1 MDAWVK
7 EARALERRKRRLRV
21 SETVRNLMQQ
31 EFIAFPSST
40 RRLAGRTILQI
51 VPDLHSGGAERTT
64 VDVAAALTD
73 AGARCLVASR
83 GGRMVSELQSK
94 GGIWLPFPAATK
106 NPLAMAFN
114 SVRLARVIR
123 DENVDI
129 VHARSRAPAW
139 VAYYATRQTG
149 ARFVTTYHS
158 AYSGSSAVK
167 LQYNAIMSAGDRVI
181 ANSEFV
187 ARRIA
192 TLHPE
197 ASRRIA
203 VIPRGAD
210 LRLFSPAAVDA
221 RRVERLRAAWGVE
234 PHQRVVLLPAR
245 LSTRKGHAILI
256 EAATR
261 LVAAGLNDVRF
272 IFVGDAHS
280 EAMKRSIE
288 AQIARAGL
296 VAVVRNAD
304 YCDDMPAA
312 YLAASVVVS
321 PSTEPEAF
329 GRVAIE
335 AQAMG
340 ALVIVSDH
348 GAAPEVVLAPPE
360 AAPSEST
367 GWRVPPSDA
376 TALAKAI
383 REALE
388 LGASAREE
396 LTHRARKHVHT
407 HFSLEGMCRSTLEVY
422 EDLLLR

>member
-1 MDAWVK
+1 MQK
-7 EARALERRKRRLRV
+7 EFTSFSLSGR
-21 SETVRNLMQQ
+21 
-31 EFIAFPSST
+31 P
-40 RRLAGRTILQI
+40 LAGRTILQI
-51 VPDLHSGGAERTT
+51 IPDLHSGGAERTT
-64 VDVAAALTD
+64 VDVAAALTE

-114 SVRLARVIR
+114 SVRLARIIR
-123 DENVDI
+123 DEAVDV

-149 ARFVTTYHS
+149 TRFVTTYHGV
-158 AYSGSSAVK
+158 YSGVSSIK
-167 LQYNAIMSAGDRVI
+167 LQYNAIMSAGDAVI

-197 ASRRIA
+197 ASGRIV

-210 LRLFSPAAVDA
+210 MRQFSPAAVDA
-221 RRVERLRAAWGVE
+221 RRVERVRAAWGVG
-234 PHQRVVLLPAR
+234 PHERVILLPAR
-245 LSTRKGHAILI
+245 LSNRKGHAVLI
-256 EAATR
+256 EAAAQ
-261 LVAAGLNDVRF
+261 LIASGLRDARF

-280 EAMKRSIE
+280 ETLKRAVE
-288 AQIARAGL
+288 EQIARAGL
-296 VAVVRNAD
+296 EGVALNAG

-312 YLAASVVVS
+312 YLASSVAVA

-340 ALVIVSDH
+340 VPVVVSDH
-348 GAAPEVVLAPPE
+348 GAAAEIVLAPPE
-360 AAPSEST
+360 APPSEFT
-367 GWRVPPSDA
+367 GWRVPPSNA
-376 TALAKAI
+376 AALAKAI
-383 REALE
+383 QEALE
-388 LGASAREE
+388 LGASARDE
-396 LTHRARKHVHT
+396 LTLRARKHVQNN
-407 HFSLEGMCRSTLEVY
+407 FSVEGMCRSTLQVY
-422 EDLLLR
+422 ERLLAR